1 VMVGPVAFPLAKLA
15 VVTVRQAGRPLARM
29 VEKLANR
36 SSAFRRMV
44 CLPLAQ
50 FYHHYEV
57 KMKLAAL
64 NLGVGKVTKVTKLSE
79 EKAVKQAS
87 EIISEVTIL
96 GVVVVILVHEYKKS
110 KAESEQLE
118 AESKM
123 AREEISERI
132 FDLETQLE
140 VNAEQIRNLV
150 RSIVRSSGEEK
161 QLPKELTNS
170 LAEKPLQVRRIV
182 MLEDDLEHNDV
193 TLQAG
198 RKSRT
203 IRSEKKT
210 MSEELEE
217 LWEEVV
223 EEILD
228 TVNPE
233 EDD

>member
-1 VMVGPVAFPLAKLA
+1 MVGPVAFPLAKLA
-15 VVTVRQAGRPLARM
+15 VVTIRQAGRPLARM
-29 VEKLANR
+29 VENLASR

-50 FYHHYEV
+50 FYHYYEV
-57 KMKLAAL
+57 KMKLTAL

-96 GVVVVILVHEYKKS
+96 GVVVVILVHEYRKS
-110 KAESEQLE
+110 KAESDQMEV
-118 AESKM
+118 ESKIS
-123 AREEISERI
+123 RDEIRERI

-140 VNAEQIRNLV
+140 ENAQQIRNLV
-150 RSIVRSSGEEK
+150 RSILRNSDEERE
-161 QLPKELTNS
+161 LPKELTNS
-170 LAEKPLQVRRIV
+170 LAEKPLQVKRIV
-182 MLEDDLEHNDV
+182 MLEDDAIAPKADSK
-193 TLQAG
+193 T
-198 RKSRT
+198 S
-203 IRSEKKT
+203 SEKKKT
-210 MSEELEE
+210 ISEELEE

>member
-1 VMVGPVAFPLAKLA
+1 MVGPVAFPLAKLA
-15 VVTVRQAGRPLARM
+15 VVTIRQAGRPLARM
-29 VEKLANR
+29 VENLASR

-50 FYHHYEV
+50 FYHYYEV

-64 NLGVGKVTKVTKLSE
+64 NLGLGKVTKVTKLSE

-96 GVVVVILVHEYKKS
+96 GVVVVILVHEYRKS
-110 KAESEQLE
+110 KAESDQMEV
-118 AESKM
+118 ESKM
-123 AREEISERI
+123 ARDEIRERI
-132 FDLETQLE
+132 FDLESQLE
-140 VNAEQIRNLV
+140 DNAEQIRNLV
-150 RSIVRSSGEEK
+150 RSILRNSDKEN

-170 LAEKPLQVRRIV
+170 LAEKPLQVKRIV
-182 MLEDDLEHNDV
+182 MLEDDAVMPKADLIK
-193 TLQAG
+193 T
-198 RKSRT
+198 S
-203 IRSEKKT
+203 SEKKKT

-233 EDD
+233 DDD

>member
-1 VMVGPVAFPLAKLA
+1 
-15 VVTVRQAGRPLARM
+15 
-29 VEKLANR
+29 
-36 SSAFRRMV
+36 
-44 CLPLAQ
+44 
-50 FYHHYEV
+50 
-57 KMKLAAL
+57 
-64 NLGVGKVTKVTKLSE
+64 VTKVAKLSE

-170 LAEKPLQVRRIV
+170 LAEKPLQVKRIV

-193 TLQAG
+193 TLK
-198 RKSRT
+198 KSRT
-203 IRSEKKT
+203 TRSEKKT